1 LDKNMILQESIST
14 AIDAIR
20 ANLMRSLLTTIAIV
34 IGTASVIAMVGIGS
48 SAQRAIDDSITNLSA
63 RTLSVYPS
71 RSRGAQTV
79 NATPLVIKDAD
90 ALIKDK
96 EIAWR
101 ISPEIRGSKSL
112 KYGNESISISVIGA
126 RENYLGIQGYEVVQG
141 RFFSDRDDLARKRVA
156 IIGSSVSTELK
167 TSSKALLGKDI
178 DLGGVTFEIIG
189 VMKSEGSSGWSN
201 PDEQIYIPLFTASDR
216 VFGRQR
222 VDSIRVE
229 VPNTYSPEEAM
240 ISIER
245 VLRREHDI
253 GPGEEN
259 NFRINDWSQFTDL
272 QKQATA
278 IFSALIIG
286 IAGISLLVGGIGVM
300 NIMLVSVTE
309 RTREIGLR
317 KALGATH
324 QAILLQFIIEAVAL
338 CIIGGV
344 AGVILGS
351 LLYFII
357 AMWQDWVF
365 TIPFSA
371 ILGSVTFSACVG
383 LFFGIWP
390 ARKAAQLEP
399 AVALR
404 YE

>member
-1 LDKNMILQESIST
+1 MILQESIST

-20 ANLMRSLLTTIAIV
+20 ANFLRSFLTTIAII

-48 SAQRAIDDSITNLSA
+48 SAQKAIDDSITNASA

-71 RSRGAQTV
+71 RARGIQKINSTL
-79 NATPLVIKDAD
+79 LVIKDAD

-96 EIAWR
+96 EIQWR
-101 ISPEIRGSKSL
+101 VSPEIRGSKSL
-112 KYGNESISISVIGA
+112 KYGNESITISVTGA
-126 RENYLGIQGYEVVQG
+126 RENYFAIQGYEINHGV
-141 RFFSDRDDLARKRVA
+141 FFNGLDDLARKRVA
-156 IIGSSVSTELK
+156 VIGSAVGTELK
-167 TSSKALLGKDI
+167 TSSKALVGKEVN
-178 DLGGVTFEIIG
+178 LGGVTFKIIG
-189 VMKSEGSSGWSN
+189 VINSEGVSGWSN
-201 PDEQIYIPLFTASDR
+201 PDDQIYIPLLTASDR
-216 VFGRQR
+216 VFGRDR

-229 VPNTYSPEEAM
+229 VPNLYSPEEAM

-259 NFRINDWSQFTDL
+259 NFRIHDWSQFTDL
-272 QKQATA
+272 QRQATA

-317 KALGATH
+317 KALGATEK
-324 QAILLQFIIEAVAL
+324 AILFQFIIEAVTL
-338 CIIGGV
+338 CIIGGI
-344 AGVILGS
+344 AGVLLGS
-351 LLYFII
+351 FLYFII
-357 AMWQDWVF
+357 TLFQGWSFA
-365 TIPFSA
+365 IPFSA
-371 ILGSVTFSACVG
+371 IFGSVTFSACVG

>member
-1 LDKNMILQESIST
+1 MILQESIST

-141 RFFSDRDDLARKRVA
+141 RFFSERDDLARKRVA

-351 LLYFII
+351 LLYFVI
-357 AMWQDWVF
+357 AMWQDWIF

>member
-1 LDKNMILQESIST
+1 MILQESIST

-141 RFFSDRDDLARKRVA
+141 RFFSERDDLARKRVA

-357 AMWQDWVF
+357 AMWQDWIF

>member
-1 LDKNMILQESIST
+1 MILQESIST

-48 SAQRAIDDSITNLSA
+48 GAQRAIDDSITNLSA

-126 RENYLGIQGYEVVQG
+126 RENYLSIQGYEVVQG

-357 AMWQDWVF
+357 AMWQDWIF

>member
-1 LDKNMILQESIST
+1 MILQESIST
-14 AIDAIR
+14 AVDAIR

-63 RTLSVYPS
+63 RTLTVYPS
-71 RSRGAQTV
+71 RGRGSQTV
-79 NATPLVIKDAD
+79 NASPLIIKDAD
-90 ALIKDK
+90 ALIKDQEVK
-96 EIAWR
+96 WR
-101 ISPEIRGSKSL
+101 ITPEIRGSKTL
-112 KYGNESISISVIGA
+112 KFGNESISISVIGV
-126 RENYLGIQGYEVVQG
+126 RENYLSIQGYEVEEG
-141 RFFSDRDDLARKRVA
+141 LFLTERDDLARKRFA
-156 IIGSSVSTELK
+156 IIGSSVGTELK
-167 TSSKALLGKDI
+167 TSSKALIGKDI
-178 DLGGVTFEIIG
+178 DLGGVTFKVIG
-189 VMKSEGSSGWSN
+189 MMKSEGSSGWSN
-201 PDEQIYIPLFTASDR
+201 PDEQIYIPLLTAADR
-216 VFGRQR
+216 LFGRQI

-324 QAILLQFIIEAVAL
+324 QAILLQFLIEAVTL

-344 AGVILGS
+344 LGVVLGS
-351 LLYFII
+351 GIYLLISI
-357 AMWQDWVF
+357 WQDWVF

-371 ILGSVTFSACVG
+371 IFGSVTFSACVG

-390 ARKAAQLEP
+390 ARKAARLEP

>member
-1 LDKNMILQESIST
+1 MVLQESIST
-14 AIDAIR
+14 ALDSIR
-20 ANLMRSLLTTIAIV
+20 ANLLRSLLTTIAIV

-48 SAQRAIDDSITNLSA
+48 SAERAIDDSITNLSA

-71 RSRGAQTV
+71 RGRGSQKISA
-79 NATPLVIKDAD
+79 APLSISDAD
-90 ALIKDK
+90 ALIKDE
-96 EIAWR
+96 EINWR
-101 ISPEIRGSKSL
+101 VSPEIRGSKSL
-112 KYGNESISISVIGA
+112 KYKNESISISVIGA
-126 RENYLGIQGYEVVQG
+126 REDYLSIQGYEIDQG
-141 RFFSDRDDLARKRVA
+141 IFFTKRDDLARKRVA
-156 IIGSSVSTELK
+156 IIGSSVGTELK
-167 TSSKALLGKDI
+167 TSSKALVGEEI
-178 DLGGVTFEIIG
+178 DLGGVNFKIIG
-189 VMKSEGSSGWSN
+189 VTKSEGSSGWSN
-201 PDEQIYIPLFTASDR
+201 PDEQIYIPLLTASDR
-216 VFGRQR
+216 VFGRDR

-229 VPNTYSPEEAM
+229 VPNTYTPEEAM

-278 IFSALIIG
+278 IFSALLIG
-286 IAGISLLVGGIGVM
+286 IAGISLMVGGIGVM

-324 QAILLQFIIEAVAL
+324 QAILLQFIIEAVTL
-338 CIIGGV
+338 CIIGGII
-344 AGVILGS
+344 GVIFGS
-351 LLYFII
+351 SLYFVVTLF
-357 AMWQDWVF
+357 QDWVF
-365 TIPFSA
+365 TIPVSA
-371 ILGSVTFSACVG
+371 IIGSVIFSACVG

>member
-1 LDKNMILQESIST
+1 
-14 AIDAIR
+14 
-20 ANLMRSLLTTIAIV
+20 LTTIAIV

-71 RSRGAQTV
+71 RGRGSKKV
-79 NATPLVIKDAD
+79 NASPLVIKDAD

-96 EIAWR
+96 EISWR
-101 ISPEIRGSKSL
+101 ISPEIRGSKTL

-126 RENYLGIQGYEVVQG
+126 RENYLSIQGYEVEHG

-156 IIGSSVSTELK
+156 IIGSSVGTELK
-167 TSSKALLGKDI
+167 TASKALLGKDI

-189 VMKSEGSSGWSN
+189 VMKTEGSSGWSN

-216 VFGRQR
+216 VFGRER

-324 QAILLQFIIEAVAL
+324 QAILLQFIIEAVTL
-338 CIIGGV
+338 CIIGGI

-351 LLYFII
+351 GLYFII
-357 AMWQDWVF
+357 AIWQDWVF

-371 ILGSVTFSACVG
+371 IFGSVTFSACVG

-390 ARKAAQLEP
+390 AKKAAQLEP

>member
-1 LDKNMILQESIST
+1 MILQESVST
-14 AIDAIR
+14 AVDAIR
-20 ANLMRSLLTTIAIV
+20 ANLLRSLLTTIAIV

-71 RSRGAQTV
+71 RGRGSQKV
-79 NATPLVIKDAD
+79 NASPLVIKDAD

-96 EIAWR
+96 EINWR
-101 ISPEIRGSKSL
+101 VSPEIRGSKSL

-126 RENYLGIQGYEVVQG
+126 RDNYLSIQGYEIEQG
-141 RFFSDRDDLARKRVA
+141 NFFVERDDLARKRVA
-156 IIGSSVSTELK
+156 VIGSSVGSELK
-167 TSSKALLGKDI
+167 TSSRALVGKSV
-178 DLGGVTFEIIG
+178 DLGGVTFKIIG
-189 VMKSEGSSGWSN
+189 VIKSEGSSGWSN
-201 PDEQIYIPLFTASDR
+201 PDEQIYIPLLTASDR
-216 VFGRQR
+216 VFGRDR

-278 IFSALIIG
+278 IFSSLIIG

-324 QAILLQFIIEAVAL
+324 QAILLQFIIEAVTL
-338 CIIGGV
+338 CIIGGI
-344 AGVILGS
+344 AGVLFGS
-351 LLYFII
+351 FLYLLVTL
-357 AMWQDWVF
+357 WQDWVF
-365 TIPFSA
+365 TLPFTA
-371 ILGSVTFSACVG
+371 IIGSVTFSACVG

>member
-1 LDKNMILQESIST
+1 
-14 AIDAIR
+14 
-20 ANLMRSLLTTIAIV
+20 MRSLLTTIAIV

-71 RSRGAQTV
+71 RGRGSKKV
-79 NATPLVIKDAD
+79 NASPLVIKDAD

-96 EIAWR
+96 EISWR
-101 ISPEIRGSKSL
+101 ISPEIRGSKTL

-126 RENYLGIQGYEVVQG
+126 RENYLSIQGYEVEQG

-156 IIGSSVSTELK
+156 IIGSSVGTELK
-167 TSSKALLGKDI
+167 TASKVLLGKDI

-189 VMKSEGSSGWSN
+189 VMKTEGSTGWSN

-216 VFGRQR
+216 VFGRER

-324 QAILLQFIIEAVAL
+324 QAILLQFIIEAVTL
-338 CIIGGV
+338 CIIGGI

-351 LLYFII
+351 GLYFII
-357 AMWQDWVF
+357 AIWQDWVF

-371 ILGSVTFSACVG
+371 IFGSVTFSACVG

-390 ARKAAQLEP
+390 AKKAAQLEP

>member
-1 LDKNMILQESIST
+1 M
-14 AIDAIR
+14 
-20 ANLMRSLLTTIAIV
+20 
-34 IGTASVIAMVGIGS
+34 
-48 SAQRAIDDSITNLSA
+48 
-63 RTLSVYPS
+63 
-71 RSRGAQTV
+71 
-79 NATPLVIKDAD
+79 
-90 ALIKDK
+90 
-96 EIAWR
+96 
-101 ISPEIRGSKSL
+101 
-112 KYGNESISISVIGA
+112 
-126 RENYLGIQGYEVVQG
+126 
-141 RFFSDRDDLARKRVA
+141 
-156 IIGSSVSTELK
+156 
-167 TSSKALLGKDI
+167 LGKDI
-178 DLGGVTFEIIG
+178 ELGGVTFEIIG

-201 PDEQIYIPLFTASDR
+201 PDEQIYIPLLTASDR

-324 QAILLQFIIEAVAL
+324 QAILLQFIIEAVTL
-338 CIIGGV
+338 CVIGGI

-351 LLYFII
+351 GLYFII
-357 AMWQDWVF
+357 AMWQDWIF

-371 ILGSVTFSACVG
+371 IFGSVTFSACVG

-390 ARKAAQLEP
+390 AKKAAQLEP

>member
-1 LDKNMILQESIST
+1 MILHESVTT
-14 AIDAIR
+14 ALDAIR
-20 ANLMRSLLTTIAIV
+20 ANLLRSLLTTIAII

-48 SAQRAIDDSITNLSA
+48 SAQSAIDDSITNLSA

-71 RSRGAQTV
+71 RGRGSQTI
-79 NATPLVIKDAD
+79 NSSPLVIKDAD

-96 EIAWR
+96 EIQWR
-101 ISPEIRGSKSL
+101 VSPEIRGSKTL
-112 KYGNESISISVIGA
+112 KFGNESISASVTGA
-126 RENYLGIQGYEVVQG
+126 RDNFLSIQGYEVEQG
-141 RFFSDRDDLARKRVA
+141 VFYNSRDDLARKRVA
-156 IIGSSVSTELK
+156 VLGSSVSTELK
-167 TSSKALLGKDI
+167 TSSKALLGKEI
-178 DLGGVTFEIIG
+178 DLGGVTFKVIG
-189 VMKSEGSSGWSN
+189 ILKSEGSSGWSN
-201 PDEQIYIPLFTASDR
+201 PDEQIYIPLLTASDR
-216 VFGRQR
+216 VFGRDR

-229 VPNTYSPEEAM
+229 VPNSYSPEEAM

-259 NFRINDWSQFTDL
+259 NFRINDWSQFSDL
-272 QKQATA
+272 QRQATA

-324 QAILLQFIIEAVAL
+324 QAILLQFIIEAVVL

-351 LLYFII
+351 FVYFLI
-357 AMWQDWVF
+357 ALAQDWTF

-390 ARKAAQLEP
+390 ARRAAQLEP

>member
-1 LDKNMILQESIST
+1 MILQESIST

-126 RENYLGIQGYEVVQG
+126 RENYLSIQGYEVVQG

-351 LLYFII
+351 LLYFVI
-357 AMWQDWVF
+357 AMWQDWIF

>member
-1 LDKNMILQESIST
+1 MILQESIST

-63 RTLSVYPS
+63 RTLSVYHS
-71 RSRGAQTV
+71 RGRGAQKV

-126 RENYLGIQGYEVVQG
+126 RENYLDIQGYEVVQG
-141 RFFSDRDDLARKRVA
+141 RFFSERDDLARKRVA

-357 AMWQDWVF
+357 AMWQDWIF

>member
-1 LDKNMILQESIST
+1 MILQESIST

-71 RSRGAQTV
+71 RGRGSQIV

-141 RFFSDRDDLARKRVA
+141 RFFSERDDLARKRVA

-201 PDEQIYIPLFTASDR
+201 PDEQIYIPLLTASDR

-357 AMWQDWVF
+357 TMWQDWIF

>member
-1 LDKNMILQESIST
+1 MILQESVST

-20 ANLMRSLLTTIAIV
+20 ANLLRSLLTTIAIV

-71 RSRGAQTV
+71 RGRGSQKV
-79 NATPLVIKDAD
+79 NASPLVIKDAD

-96 EIAWR
+96 EINWR
-101 ISPEIRGSKSL
+101 VSPEIRGSKSL

-126 RENYLGIQGYEVVQG
+126 RDNYLSIQGYEIEQG
-141 RFFSDRDDLARKRVA
+141 NFFVERDDLARKRVA
-156 IIGSSVSTELK
+156 VIGSSVGSELK
-167 TSSKALLGKDI
+167 TSSRALVGKSV
-178 DLGGVTFEIIG
+178 DLGGVTFKIIG
-189 VMKSEGSSGWSN
+189 VIKSEGSSGWSN

-216 VFGRQR
+216 VFGRDR

-278 IFSALIIG
+278 IFSSLIIG

-324 QAILLQFIIEAVAL
+324 QAILLQFIIEAVTL
-338 CIIGGV
+338 CIIGGI
-344 AGVILGS
+344 AGVLFGS
-351 LLYFII
+351 FLYLLVTL
-357 AMWQDWVF
+357 WQDWVF
-365 TIPFSA
+365 TLPFTA
-371 ILGSVTFSACVG
+371 IIGSVTFSACVG

>member
-1 LDKNMILQESIST
+1 MILQESIST
-14 AIDAIR
+14 AVDAIR

-63 RTLSVYPS
+63 RTLTVYPS
-71 RSRGAQTV
+71 RGRGSQTV
-79 NATPLVIKDAD
+79 NASPLIIKDAD
-90 ALIKDK
+90 ALIKDQEVK
-96 EIAWR
+96 WR
-101 ISPEIRGSKSL
+101 ITPEIRGSKTL
-112 KYGNESISISVIGA
+112 KFGNESISISVIGV
-126 RENYLGIQGYEVVQG
+126 RENYLSIQGYEVEEG
-141 RFFSDRDDLARKRVA
+141 LFLTERDDLARKRIA
-156 IIGSSVSTELK
+156 IIGSSVGTELK
-167 TSSKALLGKDI
+167 TSSKALIGKDI
-178 DLGGVTFEIIG
+178 DLGGVTFKVIG

-201 PDEQIYIPLFTASDR
+201 PDEQIYIPLLTAADR
-216 VFGRQR
+216 LFGRQI

-324 QAILLQFIIEAVAL
+324 QAILLQFLIEAVTL

-344 AGVILGS
+344 LGVVLGS
-351 LLYFII
+351 GIYLLISI
-357 AMWQDWVF
+357 WQDWVF

-371 ILGSVTFSACVG
+371 IFGSVTFSACVG
-383 LFFGIWP
+383 LFFGICP
-390 ARKAAQLEP
+390 ARKAARLEP

>member
-1 LDKNMILQESIST
+1 MILQESIST

-71 RSRGAQTV
+71 RGRGSQIV

-101 ISPEIRGSKSL
+101 ISPEIRGSQSL

-141 RFFSDRDDLARKRVA
+141 RFFSERDDLARKRVA

-167 TSSKALLGKDI
+167 TSSKVLLGKDI

-357 AMWQDWVF
+357 AMWQDWIF

>member
-1 LDKNMILQESIST
+1 MILQESIST

-34 IGTASVIAMVGIGS
+34 IGTATVIAMVGIGS

-71 RSRGAQTV
+71 RGRGSKKV
-79 NATPLVIKDAD
+79 NASPLVIKDAD

-96 EIAWR
+96 EISWR
-101 ISPEIRGSKSL
+101 ISPEIRGSKTL

-126 RENYLGIQGYEVVQG
+126 RENYLSIQGYEVEQG

-156 IIGSSVSTELK
+156 IIGSSVGTELK
-167 TSSKALLGKDI
+167 TASKALLGKDI

-189 VMKSEGSSGWSN
+189 VMKTEGSTGWSN

-216 VFGRQR
+216 VFGRER

-324 QAILLQFIIEAVAL
+324 QAILLQFIIEAVTL
-338 CIIGGV
+338 CIIGGI

-351 LLYFII
+351 GLYFII
-357 AMWQDWVF
+357 AIWQDWVF

-371 ILGSVTFSACVG
+371 IFGSVTFSACVG

-390 ARKAAQLEP
+390 AKKAAQLEP

>member
-1 LDKNMILQESIST
+1 MIIEESVST
-14 AIDAIR
+14 ALDAIKV
-20 ANLMRSLLTTIAIV
+20 NLLRSLLTTIAIV

-48 SAQRAIDDSITNLSA
+48 SAQKAIDDSITNLST

-71 RSRGAQTV
+71 RGRGQQKI
-79 NATPLVIKDAD
+79 NASPLIIKDAD
-90 ALIKDK
+90 ALQEDT
-96 EIAWR
+96 EINWN
-101 ISPEIRGSKSL
+101 ISPEMRGADSL
-112 KYGNESISISVIGA
+112 KYGNESISLSIVGS
-126 RENYLGIQGYEVVQG
+126 RTNYLEINGYEVEHG
-141 RFFSDRDDLARKRVA
+141 RFFTKRENLARKKVA
-156 IIGSSVSTELK
+156 VLGSSVGTELK
-167 TSSKALLGKDI
+167 TSSKAMIGKEFI
-178 DLGGVTFEIIG
+178 LGGITFEIIG
-189 VMKSEGSSGWSN
+189 VLKSEGSSGWSN
-201 PDEQIYIPLFTASDR
+201 PDEVVYIPLLTASDR
-216 VFGRQR
+216 LFGRDR
-222 VDSIRVE
+222 LDSIRVE
-229 VPNTYSPEEAM
+229 VPITYSPEEAM

-259 NFRINDWSQFTDL
+259 NFRINDWNQFRDL
-272 QKQATA
+272 QREATA

-324 QAILLQFIIEAVAL
+324 QAILFQFIVEAVIL
-338 CIIGGV
+338 CIIGGIV
-344 AGVILGS
+344 GVLFGS
-351 LLYFII
+351 ILYFLITI
-357 AMWQDWVF
+357 WQDWTF

-371 ILGSVTFSACVG
+371 IFGSVTFSACVG

>member
-1 LDKNMILQESIST
+1 MILQESIST
-14 AIDAIR
+14 AVDAIR
-20 ANLMRSLLTTIAIV
+20 ANLLRSLLTTIAIV

-71 RSRGAQTV
+71 RGRGTKKV
-79 NATPLVIKDAD
+79 NASPLVISDAD
-90 ALIKDK
+90 ALINDL
-96 EIAWR
+96 EINWR
-101 ISPEIRGSKSL
+101 VSPEIRGSKTL

-126 RENYLGIQGYEVVQG
+126 RDTYLSIQGYEIEEG
-141 RFFSDRDDLARKRVA
+141 NFFIERDDLARKRLAV
-156 IIGSSVSTELK
+156 IGSSVGTELK
-167 TSSKALLGKDI
+167 TSSKSLIGKDI
-178 DLGGVTFEIIG
+178 DLGGVTFKVIG
-189 VMKSEGSSGWSN
+189 VLKSEGSSGWSN
-201 PDEQIYIPLFTASDR
+201 PDEQIYIPLLTASDR
-216 VFGRQR
+216 VFGRDR

-229 VPNTYSPEEAM
+229 VPNTYTPEEAM

-324 QAILLQFIIEAVAL
+324 RAILLQFIIEAVAL
-338 CIIGGV
+338 CIIGGI

-351 LLYFII
+351 ALYFLITVL
-357 AMWQDWVF
+357 QDWVF

-371 ILGSVTFSACVG
+371 IFGSVTFSACVG

-390 ARKAAQLEP
+390 AKKAAQLEP
-399 AVALR
+399 AEALR

>member
-1 LDKNMILQESIST
+1 MILQESVST
-14 AIDAIR
+14 AVDAIR
-20 ANLMRSLLTTIAIV
+20 ANLLRSLLTTIAIV

-71 RSRGAQTV
+71 RGRGSQKV
-79 NATPLVIKDAD
+79 NASPLVIKDAD

-96 EIAWR
+96 EINWR
-101 ISPEIRGSKSL
+101 VSPEIRGSKSL

-126 RENYLGIQGYEVVQG
+126 RDNYLSIQGYEIEQG
-141 RFFSDRDDLARKRVA
+141 NFFVERDDLARKRVA
-156 IIGSSVSTELK
+156 VIGSSVGSELK
-167 TSSKALLGKDI
+167 TSSRALVGKSV
-178 DLGGVTFEIIG
+178 DLGGVTFKIIG
-189 VMKSEGSSGWSN
+189 VIKSEGSSGWSN

-216 VFGRQR
+216 VFGRDR

-278 IFSALIIG
+278 IFSSLIIG

-324 QAILLQFIIEAVAL
+324 QAILLQFIIEAVTL
-338 CIIGGV
+338 CIIGGI
-344 AGVILGS
+344 AGVLFGS
-351 LLYFII
+351 FLYLLVTL
-357 AMWQDWVF
+357 WQDWVF
-365 TIPFSA
+365 TLPFTA
-371 ILGSVTFSACVG
+371 IIASVTFSACVG

>member
-1 LDKNMILQESIST
+1 MILQESVST
-14 AIDAIR
+14 AVDAIR
-20 ANLMRSLLTTIAIV
+20 ANLLRSLLTTIAIV

-71 RSRGAQTV
+71 RGRGSQKV
-79 NATPLVIKDAD
+79 NASPLVIKDAD

-96 EIAWR
+96 EINWR
-101 ISPEIRGSKSL
+101 VSPEIRGSKSL

-126 RENYLGIQGYEVVQG
+126 RDNYLSIQGYEIEQG
-141 RFFSDRDDLARKRVA
+141 NFFVERDDLARKRVA
-156 IIGSSVSTELK
+156 VIGSSVGSELK
-167 TSSKALLGKDI
+167 TSSRALVGKSVV
-178 DLGGVTFEIIG
+178 LGGVTFKIIG
-189 VMKSEGSSGWSN
+189 VIKSEGSSGWSN

-216 VFGRQR
+216 VFGRDR

-278 IFSALIIG
+278 IFSSLIIG

-324 QAILLQFIIEAVAL
+324 QAILLQFIIEAVTL
-338 CIIGGV
+338 CIIGGI
-344 AGVILGS
+344 AGVLFGS
-351 LLYFII
+351 FLYLLVTL
-357 AMWQDWVF
+357 WQDWVF
-365 TIPFSA
+365 TLPFTA
-371 ILGSVTFSACVG
+371 IIGSVTFSACVG

>member
-1 LDKNMILQESIST
+1 MILQESIST

-141 RFFSDRDDLARKRVA
+141 RFFSERDDLARKRVA

-351 LLYFII
+351 LLYFVI

>member
-1 LDKNMILQESIST
+1 MAK
-14 AIDAIR
+14 
-20 ANLMRSLLTTIAIV
+20 
-34 IGTASVIAMVGIGS
+34 
-48 SAQRAIDDSITNLSA
+48 
-63 RTLSVYPS
+63 TL
-71 RSRGAQTV
+71 
-79 NATPLVIKDAD
+79 I
-90 ALIKDK
+90 
-96 EIAWR
+96 W
-101 ISPEIRGSKSL
+101 
-112 KYGNESISISVIGA
+112 
-126 RENYLGIQGYEVVQG
+126 
-141 RFFSDRDDLARKRVA
+141 
-156 IIGSSVSTELK
+156 
-167 TSSKALLGKDI
+167 
-178 DLGGVTFEIIG
+178 GGVTFEIIG
-189 VMKSEGSSGWSN
+189 VMKTEGSSGWSN

-216 VFGRQR
+216 VFGRER

-272 QKQATA
+272 RKQATA
-278 IFSALIIG
+278 VFSALIIG

-324 QAILLQFIIEAVAL
+324 QAILLQFIIEAVTL
-338 CIIGGV
+338 CIIGGI

-351 LLYFII
+351 GLYFII
-357 AMWQDWVF
+357 AIWQDWVF

-371 ILGSVTFSACVG
+371 IFGSVTFSACVG

-390 ARKAAQLEP
+390 AKKAAQLEP

>member
-1 LDKNMILQESIST
+1 MVLQESIST
-14 AIDAIR
+14 AVDSIR
-20 ANLMRSLLTTIAIV
+20 ANLLRSLLTTIAIV

-48 SAQRAIDDSITNLSA
+48 SAQRAIDDSISNLSA

-71 RSRGAQTV
+71 RGRSNQKISTA
-79 NATPLVIKDAD
+79 PLSISDAD

-96 EIAWR
+96 EINWR
-101 ISPEIRGSKSL
+101 VSPEIRGSKSL
-112 KYGNESISISVIGA
+112 KYKNESISISVIGA
-126 RENYLGIQGYEVVQG
+126 RESYLSIQGYEIDQG
-141 RFFSDRDDLARKRVA
+141 AFFTERDDLARKRVA
-156 IIGSSVSTELK
+156 IIGSSVGTELK
-167 TSSKALLGKDI
+167 TSSKALVGQDI
-178 DLGGVTFEIIG
+178 DLGGVTFKIIG
-189 VMKSEGSSGWSN
+189 VTKSEGSSGWSN
-201 PDEQIYIPLFTASDR
+201 PDEQIYIPLLTASDR
-216 VFGRQR
+216 VFGRDR

-229 VPNTYSPEEAM
+229 VPNTYTPEEAM

-278 IFSALIIG
+278 IFSALLIG
-286 IAGISLLVGGIGVM
+286 IAGISLMVGGIGVM

-317 KALGATH
+317 KALGATQ
-324 QAILLQFIIEAVAL
+324 QAILLQFIIEAVTL
-338 CIIGGV
+338 CIIGGII
-344 AGVILGS
+344 GVIFGS
-351 LLYFII
+351 SLYFLVTVF
-357 AMWQDWVF
+357 QDWVF

-371 ILGSVTFSACVG
+371 ILGSVMFSACVG